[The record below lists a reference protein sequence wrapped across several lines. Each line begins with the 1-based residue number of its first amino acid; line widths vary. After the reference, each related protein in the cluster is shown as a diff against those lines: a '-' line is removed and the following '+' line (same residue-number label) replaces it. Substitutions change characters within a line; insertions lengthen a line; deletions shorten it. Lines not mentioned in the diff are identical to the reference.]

1 MLAGAAA
8 SIEVED
14 KDTNRGGHEGG
25 GIREGDRR
33 GGRGVEEARNHRRND
48 VAKALYRRED
58 PERRAAHLV
67 RRERGLGRLER
78 GAPSSRVVLAIAS
91 SVASSRV
98 SKYSWY
104 ARIEPSKTGAPTT
117 SEQRPHLRR
126 LA

>member
-1 MLAGAAA
+1 MSILLRSTGGVRLGCRRPVAPGASVRLAGSVLAGAAA

-67 RRERGLGRLER
+67 RRERGDG
-78 GAPSSRVVLAIAS
+78 GV
-91 SVASSRV
+91 
-98 SKYSWY
+98 
-104 ARIEPSKTGAPTT
+104 
-117 SEQRPHLRR
+117 LRR
-126 LA
+126 LNAADSDTG